1 MGKTI
6 MYERI
11 YADLLAKIQ
20 NGDYQPGDRLPSEKE
35 SAELYGV
42 SRITAKK
49 AMDMLAKEKK
59 ISREPGRG
67 SFVCSPAA
75 AVEMKKESRGT
86 ANQRIG
92 VIFDGFGS
100 DFGTR
105 LLQGIES
112 ECDRRQSDLLFKCTY
127 GSIEKEKQA
136 IDAAIRAG
144 VKGILL
150 LCAQGDNYNSKVLEL
165 ALNGYPLV
173 LMDRRMQGI
182 SIPCVRTDNYEAA
195 NEVTKILIAMGHKKI
210 CFLTHAS
217 VTTTTIHERYEG
229 FAHCM
234 LKYEDANGTF
244 AKLEKYNHIPEDIE
258 KECREFDYAQIAEIL
273 EKNRECTAYIAAEY
287 RIGVLFS
294 KYLKEHGIEEEQI
307 ISINFEDLDYEELTD
322 YRKLYKYLK
331 ERLIDGKMTY
341 IFLDEIQNVTDFPKV
356 LDSLYIKKNIDI
368 YVTGSNAYMLSSEI
382 ATMISGRYIQIEM
395 LPLSFKEYM
404 ESTGSMNDR
413 GIKYAEY
420 LQNSSF
426 PFTLELKNQP
436 DEIRDYL
443 EGIYNTI
450 VVKDIINRKK
460 ITDTMM
466 LKSVLRF
473 VFDNIGNPLSSKKIA
488 DTMTSE
494 GRKIDTKTVEKYLEA
509 FSESYIIYQ
518 AKRYNIKGKQ
528 YLKTLEKYYIVDIGM
543 RYMLLGSRQADAGH
557 VLENIVY
564 LELLRRGY
572 DVYVGKINSYEVD
585 FVAQNKKGTVYFQ
598 VALTV
603 RDENTLLRELR
614 PLQAIRDH
622 YPKIILTMDEEPE
635 EQYEGIRRINARD
648 WLLGI
653 VD

>member
-1 MGKTI
+1 M
-6 MYERI
+6 RI
-11 YADLLAKIQ
+11 K
-20 NGDYQPGDRLPSEKE
+20 
-35 SAELYGV
+35 
-42 SRITAKK
+42 
-49 AMDMLAKEKK
+49 
-59 ISREPGRG
+59 
-67 SFVCSPAA
+67 F
-75 AVEMKKESRGT
+75 
-86 ANQRIG
+86 
-92 VIFDGFGS
+92 
-100 DFGTR
+100 
-105 LLQGIES
+105 
-112 ECDRRQSDLLFKCTY
+112 
-127 GSIEKEKQA
+127 
-136 IDAAIRAG
+136 
-144 VKGILL
+144 
-150 LCAQGDNYNSKVLEL
+150 
-165 ALNGYPLV
+165 
-173 LMDRRMQGI
+173 
-182 SIPCVRTDNYEAA
+182 
-195 NEVTKILIAMGHKKI
+195 LIH
-210 CFLTHAS
+210 
-217 VTTTTIHERYEG
+217 
-229 FAHCM
+229 
-234 LKYEDANGTF
+234 
-244 AKLEKYNHIPEDIE
+244 
-258 KECREFDYAQIAEIL
+258 
-273 EKNRECTAYIAAEY
+273 
-287 RIGVLFS
+287 
-294 KYLKEHGIEEEQI
+294 
-307 ISINFEDLDYEELTD
+307 DLDYEELTD

-331 ERLIDGKMTY
+331 KRLTDGKMTY
-341 IFLDEIQNVTDFPKV
+341 IFLDEVQNVTDFPKV

-572 DVYVGKINSYEVD
+572 EVYVGVLYKKEID
-585 FVAQNKKGTVYFQ
+585 FVALKRNEKIYIQ
-598 VALTV
+598 VSDDISEEKTFEREV
-603 RDENTLLRELR
+603 SPLL
-614 PLQAIRDH
+614 QIKDA
-622 YPKIILTMDEEPE
+622 YPKMLIARTRCEEY
-635 EQYEGIRRINARD
+635 QYEGIRIVDVAD
-648 WLLGI
+648 WLAA
-653 VD
+653 D

>member
-1 MGKTI
+1 MI
-6 MYERI
+6 NR
-11 YADLLAKIQ
+11 
-20 NGDYQPGDRLPSEKE
+20 
-35 SAELYGV
+35 ELYMEQITPFIDKPFVKVITGIRRCGKSVVLRLIREELLRRGV
-42 SRITAKK
+42 SEDHIIYMNFESFEWMDVKEAK
-49 AMDMLAKEKK
+49 ALY
-59 ISREPGRG
+59 
-67 SFVCSPAA
+67 
-75 AVEMKKESRGT
+75 
-86 ANQRIG
+86 
-92 VIFDGFGS
+92 
-100 DFGTR
+100 
-105 LLQGIES
+105 
-112 ECDRRQSDLLFKCTY
+112 TY
-127 GSIEKEKQA
+127 
-136 IDAAIRAG
+136 IR
-144 VKGILL
+144 
-150 LCAQGDNYNSKVLEL
+150 
-165 ALNGYPLV
+165 
-173 LMDRRMQGI
+173 
-182 SIPCVRTDNYEAA
+182 
-195 NEVTKILIAMGHKKI
+195 EVTKVSGKYYIL
-210 CFLTHAS
+210 
-217 VTTTTIHERYEG
+217 
-229 FAHCM
+229 
-234 LKYEDANGTF
+234 
-244 AKLEKYNHIPEDIE
+244 
-258 KECREFDYAQIAEIL
+258 
-273 EKNRECTAYIAAEY
+273 
-287 RIGVLFS
+287 
-294 KYLKEHGIEEEQI
+294 
-307 ISINFEDLDYEELTD
+307 
-322 YRKLYKYLK
+322 
-331 ERLIDGKMTY
+331 
-341 IFLDEIQNVTDFPKV
+341 LDEIQEVTDWEKAVNAFLV
-356 LDSLYIKKNIDI
+356 DLDADI

-426 PFTLELKNQP
+426 PFTLELKNHP
-436 DEIRDYL
+436 DESRDYL

-494 GRKIDTKTVEKYLEA
+494 GRKIDTKTVGKYLEA